1 MNLLI
6 SIVNKFTE
14 SSPAYQVRKWNQ
26 LAKDN
31 GFHFVTFIGEG
42 AYDSLKPHLPELTS
56 TTFIHMKDHPNDLRD
71 LFLPVTHSLQS
82 EFDKLVDHFKPEKI
96 TCNMDFILFKYI
108 EKYPCKKQL
117 FVRQFFTKIHYV
129 MESHP
134 KLKLNI
140 SEIEKS
146 LVSSTEEA
154 RCLQLAD
161 MIITN
166 NSLTATNIKE
176 LFHLDAMV
184 IDQYRDPKPF
194 IENYSAPNFNDK
206 RCYHVGRT
214 DHIKNVSVLRP
225 NKYPLLLIGQ
235 SLLSSEVSQL
245 PNTTH
250 VNEFQKFEDW
260 YPRVKSIPF
269 SVNPSIY
276 ETNGFAVQEAL
287 MMGKIVLVQE
297 NSGGNCLH
305 IKHGENGF
313 VVDFETTDYESMLD
327 SLSLAELTR
336 ISNNARQTIDTSLYA
351 KSVSEYVEQIV

>member
-1 MNLLI
+1 
-6 SIVNKFTE
+6 
-14 SSPAYQVRKWNQ
+14 
-26 LAKDN
+26 
-31 GFHFVTFIGEG
+31 
-42 AYDSLKPHLPELTS
+42 
-56 TTFIHMKDHPNDLRD
+56 
-71 LFLPVTHSLQS
+71 
-82 EFDKLVDHFKPEKI
+82 
-96 TCNMDFILFKYI
+96 
-108 EKYPCKKQL
+108 
-117 FVRQFFTKIHYV
+117 
-129 MESHP
+129 
-134 KLKLNI
+134 
-140 SEIEKS
+140 
-146 LVSSTEEA
+146 
-154 RCLQLAD
+154 
-161 MIITN
+161 
-166 NSLTATNIKE
+166 
-176 LFHLDAMV
+176 
-184 IDQYRDPKPF
+184 
-194 IENYSAPNFNDK
+194 
-206 RCYHVGRT
+206 
-214 DHIKNVSVLRP
+214 
-225 NKYPLLLIGQ
+225 
-235 SLLSSEVSQL
+235 L